1 MTDNKITVVVC
12 SRQTDKEKNDFLEH
26 IKSTCGYNVHVMFL
40 INSEGVSLTKIYN
53 DMLEKL
59 DTEVVIFIHD
69 DIEFL
74 RKGWGAEIARL
85 FKANEEYGIIGVAGS
100 AEFDEKGA
108 WWNYDKKYGQVLHRS
123 NGKSWLSAFSPLL
136 DKDLEETCVID
147 GLFMAVHTKRISK
160 HFDNDFEGFNHYDT
174 SFCISNYIDGKC
186 KIGVTTN
193 IRMAHNS
200 IGETKPNWFDNL
212 QKLNEKFSEYYPLNV
227 VKDKKRRN
235 NENFLLLK

>member
-200 IGETKPNWFDNL
+200 VGETKPNWFDNL